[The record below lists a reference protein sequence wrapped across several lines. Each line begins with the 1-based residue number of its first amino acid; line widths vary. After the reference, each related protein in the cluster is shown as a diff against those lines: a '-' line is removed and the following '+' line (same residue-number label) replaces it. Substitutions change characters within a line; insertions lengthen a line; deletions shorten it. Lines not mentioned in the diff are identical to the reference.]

1 MIYFKKNDK
10 EIKKYEVSFDRKKVE
25 KLKKEIIDK
34 CSLIEHK
41 EYESDYAPYDYTYI
55 KNFAEPV
62 AVGEMEYDTEIRTV
76 YLYSYDLIIPPQ
88 LVKLIDRLLNGS
100 ESALDDIK
108 NYDTSIKDELG
119 EQIKKKSEE
128 FDNIPNE
135 NIKERLA
142 KLEEINELLKKQ
154 KLNINCQ
161 PIEPYYNRLLA
172 LITEELVDSIPLQD
186 VERVESFLNVDLT
199 KDIEKEEPQKKL
211 KK

>member
-1 MIYFKKNDK
+1 MIYFEKNDK
-10 EIKKYEVSFDRKKVE
+10 EIKKYEVQFDRKKVKE
-25 KLKKEIIDK
+25 IREEIIDK

-108 NYDTSIKDELG
+108 NYNTSTIDELG
-119 EQIKKKSEE
+119 KQIKKKSEE
-128 FDNIPNE
+128 FDRISNE
-135 NIKERLA
+135 DIKERIK
-142 KLEEINELLKKQ
+142 KLKEIDALLSKQ

-172 LITEELVDSIPLQD
+172 LITEELIDSIPLQNI
-186 VERVESFLNVDLT
+186 ERVESFLNVNLT
-199 KDIEKEEPQKKL
+199 SKIKIKDKQRIK
-211 KK
+211 